1 MKKFI
6 VRLLAVIGAV
16 VILYVV
22 VIAIVLVARKPRVP
36 GKTILEVNL
45 ERPMVEYVPNAPFV
59 QVMMK
64 DRLVLRDVVDALDRA
79 ADDGRVAGLVAR
91 VGSEQM
97 GMAEVQEIREAVQR
111 FRAKKKFAIAF
122 AETFGEVGP
131 GNKSYY
137 LATAFDHI
145 YLQPSGDI
153 GLTGLMLESP
163 FLTGTLQKLGVP
175 FHGDHRYEYKSALNT
190 FTEKQYT
197 PAEREENTAIL
208 KSWFTQMQDGIC
220 DARHIP
226 KDQWQSLVDQG
237 PYLGKEG
244 LDAKLVDGLA
254 YRDDVYDQAK
264 KKAGE
269 GAQFLYLTKYLE
281 GAGRPHQSGKTVAL
295 IYGVGSVQRGKSN
308 FDALSG
314 GGSMGSDT
322 VTAAFRAA
330 IDDKDVKAILFR
342 VDSPGG
348 SYVASDAIWREVLR
362 ARKAGKPVVVSMGD
376 LAGSGGYFVAMD
388 ADKIVAQPGTIT
400 ASIGVLGGKFL
411 TSGLWKK
418 IGLSWDQVHEG
429 ANATIWT
436 STMDYSPQEWSR
448 FQSWL
453 DRVYSDFTTKAAD
466 GRHMPKDKLLQI
478 AKGRIW
484 SGSDAKNL
492 GLVDEVG
499 GFGEA
504 LGLVKKAIGVS
515 PSEDVKIVLFP
526 RGKSLLQSLV
536 SGSRDNSE
544 QEGASTETRVGV
556 LQTVQPFLK
565 QLQALGVGENGI
577 LRMPVVGTE

>member
-1 MKKFI
+1 MKRFL
-6 VRLLAVIGAV
+6 VRFLAVIGALAIV
-16 VILYVV
+16 YVI
-22 VIAIVLVARKPRVP
+22 VIAVMLTGRKPHVP
-36 GKTILEVNL
+36 GKAILEVNL
-45 ERPMVEYVPNAPFV
+45 EQPMVEYVPNQPFV

-79 ADDGRVAGLVAR
+79 ADDSRVAGLVAR
-91 VGSEQM
+91 VGSERM
-97 GMAEVQEIREAVQR
+97 GMAEVQEIREAVLR
-111 FRAKKKFAIAF
+111 FRAKKKFAVAF

-163 FLTGTLQKLGVP
+163 FISGTLQKLGLP

-190 FTEKQYT
+190 FTEKKYT

-208 KSWFTQMQDGIC
+208 NSWFTQMQEGIC
-220 DARHIP
+220 NARGIP
-226 KDQWQSLVDQG
+226 KDQWQSLVDHG

-254 YRDDVYDQAK
+254 YRDEVYDQAK
-264 KKAGE
+264 KNAGG

-295 IYGVGSVQRGKSN
+295 IYGVGAVQRGKSN
-308 FDALSG
+308 FDALTG

-322 VTAAFRAA
+322 VTAAFGAA

-348 SYVASDAIWREVLR
+348 SYVASDAIWREVMR
-362 ARKAGKPVVVSMGD
+362 ARKAGKPVIVSMGD

-411 TSGLWKK
+411 SSGFWKK
-418 IGLSWDQVHEG
+418 IGLSWDQVHQG
-429 ANATIWT
+429 ANAAIWT
-436 STMDYSPQEWSR
+436 STSDYSPQEWAR
-448 FQSWL
+448 FEAWL
-453 DRVYSDFTTKAAD
+453 DRVYADFTTKVAD
-466 GRHMPKDKLLQI
+466 GRHLPKDKVLQV

-492 GLVDEVG
+492 GLVDDLG
-499 GFGEA
+499 GFDEA
-504 LGLVKKAIGVS
+504 LSLVKKAIGVS
-515 PSEDVKIVLFP
+515 PAEDVKIEVFP
-526 RGKSLLQSLV
+526 RKKGLLQSLLA
-536 SGSRDNSE
+536 GSPNNSE
-544 QEGASTETRVGV
+544 QEGASTETRVGI
-556 LQTVQPFLK
+556 LEMVQPFLK
-565 QLQALGVGENGI
+565 QLHALGMGETTV
-577 LRMPVVGTE
+577 LRMPVASTE

>member
-1 MKKFI
+1 MKRFL
-6 VRLLAVIGAV
+6 VRFLAVIGALAIV
-16 VILYVV
+16 YVI
-22 VIAIVLVARKPRVP
+22 VIAVMLTGRKPHVP
-36 GKTILEVNL
+36 GKAILEVNL
-45 ERPMVEYVPNAPFV
+45 EQPMVEYVPNQPFV

-79 ADDGRVAGLVAR
+79 ADDSRVAGLVAR
-91 VGSEQM
+91 VGSERM
-97 GMAEVQEIREAVQR
+97 GMAEVQEIREAVLR
-111 FRAKKKFAIAF
+111 FRAKKKFAVAF

-163 FLTGTLQKLGVP
+163 FISGTLQKLGLP

-190 FTEKQYT
+190 FTEKKYT

-208 KSWFTQMQDGIC
+208 NSWFTQMQEGIC
-220 DARHIP
+220 NARGIP
-226 KDQWQSLVDQG
+226 KDQWQSLVDHG

-254 YRDDVYDQAK
+254 YRDEVYDQAK
-264 KKAGE
+264 KNAGG

-295 IYGVGSVQRGKSN
+295 IYGVGAVQRGKSN
-308 FDALSG
+308 FDALTG

-322 VTAAFRAA
+322 VTAAFGAA

-348 SYVASDAIWREVLR
+348 SYVASDAIWREVMR
-362 ARKAGKPVVVSMGD
+362 ARKAGKPVIVSMGD

-411 TSGLWKK
+411 SSGFWKK
-418 IGLSWDQVHEG
+418 IGLSWDQVHQG
-429 ANATIWT
+429 ANAAIWT
-436 STMDYSPQEWSR
+436 STSDYSPQEWAR
-448 FQSWL
+448 FEAWL
-453 DRVYSDFTTKAAD
+453 DRVYADFTTKVAD
-466 GRHMPKDKLLQI
+466 GRHLPKDKVLQV

-492 GLVDEVG
+492 GLVDDLG
-499 GFGEA
+499 GFDEA
-504 LGLVKKAIGVS
+504 LSLVKKAIGVS
-515 PSEDVKIVLFP
+515 PAEDVKIEVFP
-526 RGKSLLQSLV
+526 RKKGLLQSLLA
-536 SGSRDNSE
+536 GSPNNSE
-544 QEGASTETRVGV
+544 QEGASTETRVGI
-556 LQTVQPFLK
+556 LEMVQPFLK
-565 QLQALGVGENGI
+565 QLHALGMGENTV
-577 LRMPVVGTE
+577 LRMPVASTE

>member
-1 MKKFI
+1 MRNFL
-6 VRLLAVIGAV
+6 VRFLAAIGALAIIY
-16 VILYVV
+16 VI
-22 VIAIVLVARKPRVP
+22 VIAILLTGRKPHVP
-36 GKTILEVNL
+36 GKAILEVNL
-45 ERPMVEYVPNAPFV
+45 EQPMVEYVPNQPFL

-64 DRLVLRDVVDALDRA
+64 DRLVVRDVVDALDRA
-79 ADDGRVAGLVAR
+79 ADDTRVAGLVAR

-111 FRAKKKFAIAF
+111 FRAKKKFAVAF

-163 FLTGTLQKLGVP
+163 FISGTLQKLGLP

-190 FTEKQYT
+190 FTEKKYT

-208 KSWFTQMQDGIC
+208 NSWFTQMQEGIC
-220 DARHIP
+220 NARGIP
-226 KDQWQSLVDQG
+226 KDQWQSLVDHG

-254 YRDDVYDQAK
+254 YRDEVYDQAK

-281 GAGRPHQSGKTVAL
+281 GAGRPHQRGKTVAL
-295 IYGVGSVQRGKSN
+295 IYGVGAVQRGKSN
-308 FDALSG
+308 FDALTG
-314 GGSMGSDT
+314 GGGMGSDT

-348 SYVASDAIWREVLR
+348 SYVASDAIWREVAL
-362 ARKAGKPVVVSMGD
+362 ARKAGKPVIVSMGD

-411 TSGLWKK
+411 SSGFWKK
-418 IGLSWDQVHEG
+418 VGFSWDQVHEG

-436 STMDYSPQEWSR
+436 STMDYSPQEWAR
-448 FQSWL
+448 FEAWL
-453 DRVYSDFTTKAAD
+453 DRVYADFTTKVAD
-466 GRHMPKDKLLQI
+466 GRHLPKDKVLQI

-484 SGSDAKNL
+484 SGSDARNL
-492 GLVDEVG
+492 GLVDDLG
-499 GFGEA
+499 GFDEA
-504 LGLVKKAIGVS
+504 ISLVKKAIGVA
-515 PSEDVKIVLFP
+515 PAEDVKIEVFP
-526 RGKSLLQSLV
+526 RKKSLLQSLLA
-536 SGSRDNSE
+536 GSPNNSE
-544 QEGASTETRVGV
+544 QEGAAAQTRVGI
-556 LQTVQPFLK
+556 LDAVQPFLK
-565 QLQALGVGENGI
+565 QLQAMGVGENEV
-577 LRMPVVGTE
+577 LRMPVTSTE